1 MVFRSKRGGGGLK
14 ERERCDG
21 VGLCVKAWGMNL
33 MHSLY
38 FRNQRERGI
47 RREREDYLGG
57 AQGLRESGGGR

>member
-1 MVFRSKRGGGGLK
+1 
-14 ERERCDG
+14 
-21 VGLCVKAWGMNL
+21 